1 MPSQPQQPISD
12 RRLVLLKTA
21 QSLSEG
27 KEKPAARHRL
37 IYRISGGPPGKRFE
51 QKLEI
56 DGSGDVTLE
65 TKDGLSDERVR
76 RAKQKIARQEIASL
90 FTELVNSRLLENVD
104 TGGGFL
110 PDSMIGTITFDDGT
124 RQVSY
129 YFLADEQQRRQQ
141 GKDLNPS
148 LQKMTAG
155 LEATVQALSGGG
167 KSR

>member
-76 RAKQKIARQEIASL
+76 RAHQALIGDD
-90 FTELVNSRLLENVD
+90 LVEVD
-104 TGGGFL
+104 GAGQHRGSPLGADDRRNRTSVSVKSVYSKPPPGDGGGIAMPESEL
-110 PDSMIGTITFDDGT
+110 RS
-124 RQVSY
+124 
-129 YFLADEQQRRQQ
+129 
-141 GKDLNPS
+141 KDFVV
-148 LQKMTAG
+148 MDA
-155 LEATVQALSGGG
+155 A
-167 KSR
+167 R